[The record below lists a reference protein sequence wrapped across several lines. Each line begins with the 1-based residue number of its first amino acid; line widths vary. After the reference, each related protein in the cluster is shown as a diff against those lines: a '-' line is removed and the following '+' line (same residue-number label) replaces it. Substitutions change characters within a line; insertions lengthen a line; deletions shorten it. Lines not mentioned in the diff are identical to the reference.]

1 MIYFLG
7 AAVVVAL
14 LAAVIDW
21 RTGEIPNWLTLGPLL
36 GGVIGHTA
44 YDAAHGASASD
55 AVQSGGAALFG
66 ALACAVIPL
75 ILYRQDAIGGGDVKL
90 LAGLGA
96 ILGWR
101 NGLEAEVLFLC
112 RWAPRPGPPR
122 LRGQALPHAEEHCPA
137 RHQPSST
144 EEEAPADRAH
154 PSDVVPLRT
163 PHLPRH
169 LRGGVHPLEKM
180 NAIPAT

>member
-75 ILYRQDAIGGGDVKL
+75 ILDRQDAIGGGDVKL

-101 NGLEAEVLFLC
+101 NGLEAEMYSFFAAGLLAPARLAYEGKLFRTLKNTALLAINPLLPKKK
-112 RWAPRPGPPR
+112 RRPIEPTLLTWFRFGPPIFIGTAVAAYIHWR
-122 LRGQALPHAEEHCPA
+122 
-137 RHQPSST
+137 
-144 EEEAPADRAH
+144 
-154 PSDVVPLRT
+154 
-163 PHLPRH
+163 
-169 LRGGVHPLEKM
+169 K
-180 NAIPAT
+180 